1 MPISE
6 EKLAHYEW
14 AVETTLQEPS
24 VFVRLLRLFEKY
36 ETIWITKKYSRA
48 AQDLFSV
55 AFSLWRAA
63 FLAEKKSARKKV
75 FADGKKFLEAI
86 IQNNAIGYIQDY
98 GSREWTFNYY
108 TRNARDALENL
119 HEYWGDITP
128 PFEGKKRTAMDRWD
142 YCHELL
148 DQTVKNFEGRLQKL
162 SEQEEGRRK
171 KKREQGECKE
181 TATRCASSHRTGS
194 YSSNKARTGR
204 LTTTS
209 TRAERMAFTLAKPRR
224 APPRYGRS
232 LLCLRFLLLLMLFR
246 CTILPKTASIFAA

>member
-1 MPISE
+1 MAISE

-14 AVETTLQEPS
+14 AVERRFRNQS
-24 VFVRLLRLFEKY
+24 CCVRLLRLFEKY
-36 ETIWITKKYSRA
+36 ETMWITKKYSRA
-48 AQDLFSV
+48 AQDLLSV

-162 SEQEEGRRK
+162 CEQEEGRRK
-171 KKREQGECKE
+171 KKENRENAKKRRRDVRLLTEPD
-181 TATRCASSHRTGS
+181 RI
-194 YSSNKARTGR
+194 ARPKP
-204 LTTTS
+204 
-209 TRAERMAFTLAKPRR
+209 ERGVSP
-224 APPRYGRS
+224 
-232 LLCLRFLLLLMLFR
+232 
-246 CTILPKTASIFAA
+246 